1 MLLWPQVRSQLQLY
15 EHEGNWSK
23 AAESYDLLLRSQESM
38 LGMRVSTTEQHVSG
52 QRDWQLHQGLMKSLQ
67 QMGCSLIANL
77 YYTGLAQEG
86 GIAKDSQFR
95 ELEYE
100 AAWRAGKWDV
110 NCFGPELTAS
120 GSSGGSSS
128 SSSSSITSDRNAEYG
143 FHSKLYRFVE
153 SSSLKKTQ
161 QCAANGKIGSACS
174 VKILILMLV
183 NPIAPLSGD
192 IPSMFLAA
200 THHFNSVLLSSC
212 HRYDI
217 HLQSL

>member
-1 MLLWPQVRSQLQLY
+1 MLLWRPQVRSQLQLY

-100 AAWRAGKWDV
+100 AAWRGGKWDV
-110 NCFGPELTAS
+110 NCFGLELAAS
-120 GSSGGSSS
+120 GSGGSSS
-128 SSSSSITSDRNAEYG
+128 SSSIMSDRNAEYG

-153 SSSLKKTQ
+153 SSYLKKTQ
-161 QCAANGKIGSACS
+161 QCAANGKMWICMFCKNPDSDACLS
-174 VKILILMLV
+174 NCSTHLV
-183 NPIAPLSGD
+183 TSP
-192 IPSMFLAA
+192 
-200 THHFNSVLLSSC
+200 
-212 HRYDI
+212 
-217 HLQSL
+217 

>member
-1 MLLWPQVRSQLQLY
+1 
-15 EHEGNWSK
+15 
-23 AAESYDLLLRSQESM
+23 M

-100 AAWRAGKWDV
+100 AAWRGGKWDV
-110 NCFGPELTAS
+110 NCFGLELAAS
-120 GSSGGSSS
+120 GSGGSSS
-128 SSSSSITSDRNAEYG
+128 SSSIMSDRNAEYG

-153 SSSLKKTQ
+153 SSYLKKTQ
-161 QCAANGKIGSACS
+161 QCAANGKMWICMFCKNPDSDACLS
-174 VKILILMLV
+174 NCSTHLV
-183 NPIAPLSGD
+183 TSP
-192 IPSMFLAA
+192 
-200 THHFNSVLLSSC
+200 
-212 HRYDI
+212 
-217 HLQSL
+217 